1 MFWSVVTF
9 SLLSAEFFWLSVLPD
24 VQTAAMAVSRDARVA
39 EVVKA
44 AAAGHHRVRHHLL
57 AHIAVELRQDPIV
70 VVWDVRHRR
79 RGRKIGVG
87 RCPSEV
93 EPWAAVG
100 GAVLDEMLRHATL
113 VAHVSGHRRRRA
125 MLLHIATTSIGS
137 ERLPN
142 IISRWAF
149 SHAPL

>member
-57 AHIAVELRQDPIV
+57 AHIAVEPT
-70 VVWDVRHRR
+70 RR
-79 RGRKIGVG
+79 KSA
-87 RCPSEV
+87 P
-93 EPWAAVG
+93 
-100 GAVLDEMLRHATL
+100 T
-113 VAHVSGHRRRRA
+113 VSPVC
-125 MLLHIATTSIGS
+125 GS
-137 ERLPN
+137 SRRLP
-142 IISRWAF
+142 RVRPLEPRQPPLE
-149 SHAPL
+149 HELRVAPSNVSKFDRNKKKLDLVKFNKIRYNLTEF

>member
-70 VVWDVRHRR
+70 VVWDVRHRG
-79 RGRKIGVG
+79 RGQKTG
-87 RCPSEV
+87 P
-93 EPWAAVG
+93 ALG
-100 GAVLDEMLRHATL
+100 GA
-113 VAHVSGHRRRRA
+113 
-125 MLLHIATTSIGS
+125 
-137 ERLPN
+137 
-142 IISRWAF
+142 RWATALGPQKLWGPTP
-149 SHAPL
+149 SINVQVICRI